1 MPKPKD
7 IMEKFARILSAWQT
21 LAPNKTFAGMTP
33 GQFEE
38 ACFPS
43 KEMRGLIETLQA
55 QMTQTINSRDAA
67 DDATLAKIQQ
77 VVAGVLADPAYG
89 PDSDL
94 YEAMGYTRKSERK
107 TGRARN
113 NDTPPSE

>member
-1 MPKPKD
+1 MAKPKD
-7 IMEKFARILSAWQT
+7 IMEKFARILSVWQT
-21 LAPNKTFAGMTP
+21 LAPSKSFGGMTP
-33 GQFEE
+33 QQFEE
-38 ACFPS
+38 KCFPS

-55 QMTQTINSRDAA
+55 QMTQAINGRDAA
-67 DDATLAKIQQ
+67 DDVTAATIQQ

-107 TGRARN
+107 LGRPRS
-113 NDTPPSE
+113 DGTPPSQ

>member
-7 IMEKFARILSAWQT
+7 FMEKFAKILSAWQT
-21 LAPNKTFAGMTP
+21 LAPSKSFAGMTP
-33 GQFEE
+33 QQFEE

-55 QMTQTINSRDAA
+55 QMTQAINQRDAA
-67 DDATLAKIQQ
+67 DDATAAKIQQ

-94 YEAMGYTRKSERK
+94 YEAFGYTRKSERK
-107 TGRARN
+107 LGRPRN
-113 NDTPPSE
+113 DNPPPSD